1 MMKFTKNPL
10 ATAVSIALLTLAM
23 PAFAQ
28 TAATKTPEMIAKEEA
43 EAKAKAAADKKAG
56 TAQQVERIV
65 VTSGKRAE
73 AAYKVPYN
81 VSALSEETMREENI
95 TDVKK
100 LIQQSVAINAP
111 QNSARFADSVTVRG
125 LNVSPV
131 SANNLEQFVKTTI
144 AYYLDET
151 PLPSIGF
158 RIKDVSRVETL
169 LGPQGTL
176 YGAGSLGGTIRYITN
191 KPKLDKTEGRIST
204 GLYQTKGGGIS
215 NDTDVMF
222 NFPMGENFALRG
234 SYAHLDEK
242 GYTDRVSNPPWRV
255 GNFAWVTQPDPTRN
269 RYEDDDW
276 QKVDGGRLALLWKV
290 NNDVSVTVSHAE
302 QRQNANGTT
311 GTSLLPCDV
320 ANSRT
325 PAETEASWRRA
336 RRNDC
341 AALAA
346 GPETRT
352 FFSPLLTPFSVGQDV
367 VVSRYPE
374 FAIRNF
380 KMDSVELDVDL
391 GFARLASSTSQF
403 TDARV
408 GQADYASQGHVFYF
422 GFGDLGGK
430 IDSGRSAFITYNN
443 AYKGFSHETRLV
455 SKNDGPL
462 NWIAGLYYTDQDK
475 SLRFSEMLP
484 GLDAFNRLNRAS
496 VGGIKDEGYFEN
508 LANKYSET
516 AVFGEVNYK
525 VTPKWT
531 TTVGARAFQYK
542 DTAIARIVDYAA
554 GFVDSDYTRGGG
566 RKSKSYF
573 KLNTSYQFADDLL
586 GYATFSQGFRR
597 GGTNGFKD
605 QGKNIVTAE
614 NAGYE
619 PDSTNNFELGLKGYA
634 LNRMLY
640 AEAAVYQIDW
650 KNVQTYRNQSV
661 EGFPVNGTANGPDAR
676 SRGFELSTR
685 YKLNDSWQATY
696 STTTSQAEWTGT
708 RENCLYVGNVKDECR
723 LWSKGGKLGGS
734 PKWKHN
740 FGARFNTSLD
750 NGMYLW
756 ASLSGRYT
764 GPIAIDRADSPTESV
779 RQRPAYTL
787 LNANSG
793 ISFGNWDAN
802 FWIQNLANKRAEV
815 SAQEQ
820 GIMGA
825 RLTFAT
831 PRTMGVN
838 VTYYFK

>member
-1 MMKFTKNPL
+1 MKFTKNPI

-23 PAFAQ
+23 PVFAQ

-43 EAKAKAAADKKAG
+43 EAKAKAVADKKAG
-56 TAQQVERIV
+56 TAQEVERIV

-125 LNVSPV
+125 LNISPV
-131 SANNLEQFVKTTI
+131 SANNLEQFAKTTI

-158 RIKDVSRVETL
+158 RIKDVARVETL

-191 KPKLDKTEGRIST
+191 KPRLDKTEGRLSS

-222 NFPMGENFALRG
+222 NFPLSETFALRG

-242 GYTDRVSNPPWRV
+242 GYTDRVSNPPWRL
-255 GNFAWVTQPDPTRN
+255 GTFAWTTQPDGNRN
-269 RYEDDDW
+269 RYENDDW

-290 NNDVSVTVSHAE
+290 SNDATITFSHAE

-311 GTSLLPCDV
+311 GTSLLPCRV
-320 ANSRT
+320 ANAIT
-325 PAETEASWRRA
+325 PAQIEAAWKTASA
-336 RRNDC
+336 NC
-341 AALAA
+341 GTATT
-346 GPETRT
+346 PETRT
-352 FFSPLLTPFSVGQDV
+352 YFNPLLTPFAVGQDV
-367 VVSRYPE
+367 ILSRYGE

-403 TDARV
+403 TDGRV
-408 GQADYASQGHVFYF
+408 GQADYASQGQAYYF

-462 NWIAGLYYTDQDK
+462 NWIAGLYYTDQEK

-484 GLDAFNRLNRAS
+484 GLDAYNKLNRAS
-496 VGGIKDEGYFEN
+496 IGGIKDEGYFEN

-531 TTVGARAFQYK
+531 ATVGARAFQYK
-542 DTAIARIVDYAA
+542 DTAVARIVDYA
-554 GFVDSDYTRGGG
+554 GGYVDSDYTRSGGK
-566 RKSKSYF
+566 KSKSYF

-605 QGKNIVTAE
+605 IGTKKVSDA
-614 NAGYE
+614 NASYQ

-640 AEAAVYQIDW
+640 IETGVYQIDW
-650 KNVQTYRNQSV
+650 KNVQTYRSQDV

-676 SRGFELSTR
+676 SRGFEFSSR
-685 YKLNDSWQATY
+685 YKLSDNWQATY
-696 STTTSQAEWTGT
+696 SSTTTQAEWSGT
-708 RENCLYVGNVKDECR
+708 VVNCLFANSTTDQCR
-723 LWSKGGKLGGS
+723 TWEKGGKLGGS

-740 FGARFNTSLD
+740 FGARFNTYLD
-750 NGMYLW
+750 NGTYLW

-764 GPIAIDRADSPTESV
+764 GPIAIDRADSPTSSV
-779 RQRPAYTL
+779 RERPAYTL

-802 FWIQNLANKRAEV
+802 FWIQNLVNKRAEV
-815 SAQEQ
+815 SAQEA
-820 GIMGA
+820 GLMGA
-825 RLTFAT
+825 RLRFAT